1 MKNDY
6 KFTSEDQTRDMW
18 SKRQKTLVFFSVCV
32 SLSLSC
38 TCVVESRVF
47 VKPIVSH
54 SVHGQTAIVWIQR
67 KWQISS
73 CKKPTG
79 VCSNAKTS
87 VVRRASSIS
96 REMWLLST
104 QQAFSKPQCLFTSS
118 TPCFLTNSPQYFST
132 SAPPKPSH
140 ALFTL
145 MFVDFLPSCAWSIKH
160 TCVLAPYTPQ
170 SSCLAPRAKSL
181 SPRWGDKTGWP
192 FQSGRKWLQSR
203 PSLTSVSCVSNLV
216 SKRKSLYLSHT

>member
-1 MKNDY
+1 M
-6 KFTSEDQTRDMW
+6 
-18 SKRQKTLVFFSVCV
+18 CV
-32 SLSLSC
+32 SFTFLHLC
-38 TCVVESRVF
+38 SRVKGF
-47 VKPIVSH
+47 CEAHCVTFCPRSDCN
-54 SVHGQTAIVWIQR
+54 SLDT
-67 KWQISS
+67 
-73 CKKPTG
+73 KK
-79 VCSNAKTS
+79 
-87 VVRRASSIS
+87 
-96 REMWLLST
+96 
-104 QQAFSKPQCLFTSS
+104 AFSKPQCLFTSS
-118 TPCFLTNSPQYFST
+118 SLCFLTNSPQYFST

>member
-6 KFTSEDQTRDMW
+6 KFTSEDQMRDMW

-32 SLSLSC
+32 PLSLSC

-54 SVHGQTAIVWIQR
+54 SVHSQTAIVWIQR

-118 TPCFLTNSPQYFST
+118 SLCFLTNSPQYFST
-132 SAPPKPSH
+132 SAPPQTFTCIIH
-140 ALFTL
+140 AH
-145 MFVDFLPSCAWSIKH
+145 V
-160 TCVLAPYTPQ
+160 
-170 SSCLAPRAKSL
+170 RGL
-181 SPRWGDKTGWP
+181 SPILCLINKTYLCACSLHPSILLSRSQSEILESPLRW
-192 FQSGRKWLQSR
+192 
-203 PSLTSVSCVSNLV
+203 
-216 SKRKSLYLSHT
+216 

>member
-1 MKNDY
+1 MKNYY

-118 TPCFLTNSPQYFST
+118 SPCFLTNSPQYFST

-181 SPRWGDKTGWP
+181 SPRWGDKTA
-192 FQSGRKWLQSR
+192 
-203 PSLTSVSCVSNLV
+203 
-216 SKRKSLYLSHT
+216 

>member
-1 MKNDY
+1 MTTN
-6 KFTSEDQTRDMW
+6 SCQRIRRGAWDQKDR
-18 SKRQKTLVFFSVCV
+18 KHLFFSVCVCV

-47 VKPIVSH
+47 VKSIVSH
-54 SVHGQTAIVWIQR
+54 SVHGQSGIVWIQR

-87 VVRRASSIS
+87 VARHASSIS

-118 TPCFLTNSPQYFST
+118 SLCFLTNSPQYFST

-145 MFVDFLPSCAWSIKH
+145 MFVDFLLSCAWSIKH

-181 SPRWGDKTGWP
+181 SPRWGDKTA
-192 FQSGRKWLQSR
+192 
-203 PSLTSVSCVSNLV
+203 
-216 SKRKSLYLSHT
+216 

>member
-1 MKNDY
+1 MKNYY

-118 TPCFLTNSPQYFST
+118 SLCFLTNSPQYFST
-132 SAPPKPSH
+132 SAPPQNLHMHYSRSCSWTFSH
-140 ALFTL
+140 L
-145 MFVDFLPSCAWSIKH
+145 
-160 TCVLAPYTPQ
+160 VLDQ
-170 SSCLAPRAKSL
+170 
-181 SPRWGDKTGWP
+181 
-192 FQSGRKWLQSR
+192 
-203 PSLTSVSCVSNLV
+203 
-216 SKRKSLYLSHT
+216 